1 MVLGATQSFQFN
13 TAAQATA
20 EALNMSGMGLPES
33 SRSPLPPPRAAGS
46 LFLLGLGDFE
56 DFNGVDILSFVKEH
70 NSTLNFPQKV
80 SNAGLRIYDILNA
93 RWNSPFS

>member
-1 MVLGATQSFQFN
+1 MELRGTQSFQFN
-13 TAAQATA
+13 TATQATTGIA
-20 EALNMSGMGLPES
+20 EAVNMNG
-33 SRSPLPPPRAAGS
+33 RSPLPPPRAAGS

-93 RWNSPFS
+93 CWSSRFS